1 MQRLC
6 SLHGGVYL
14 DRDAFLHK
22 SVDHYRW
29 RHDAVLGLEVQNFE
43 KDHAANFGCIM
54 AAPNSSY
61 FRYFWDGAGDPN
73 YENLSYRVTW
83 GGWAHDSCRK
93 SYALALKRPDLVH
106 MEARLLQYPFPGH
119 GPARGNKVTPELIAL
134 TQKAEVC
141 HMSGFM
147 WNDGRAAQLRDTP
160 SIFGD
165 VLWPNVV
172 KAATA
177 DPPISGDLSRCV
189 RWLGEKLKNGSLG

>member
-1 MQRLC
+1 
-6 SLHGGVYL
+6 
-14 DRDAFLHK
+14 
-22 SVDHYRW
+22 
-29 RHDAVLGLEVQNFE
+29 
-43 KDHAANFGCIM
+43 
-54 AAPNSSY
+54 
-61 FRYFWDGAGDPN
+61 
-73 YENLSYRVTW
+73 
-83 GGWAHDSCRK
+83 
-93 SYALALKRPDLVH
+93 

-134 TQKAEVC
+134 TQKVEVC
-141 HMSGFM
+141 HMSGFT

-189 RWLGEKLKNGSLG
+189 RWLGEKLTNESYMPLAANAW